1 MELLLQVYRLCYL
14 DLGTRDVTL
23 VATIRQSLKAP
34 TLSPDSNILDR
45 NYTCESEVKNIRILA
60 WNRMLD
66 TLSHCHLNSEDLKGK
81 RTKQQ

>member
-1 MELLLQVYRLCYL
+1 MQSCYYKFT
-14 DLGTRDVTL
+14 GYVTQIWAHVTL

-45 NYTCESEVKNIRILA
+45 NYTCESELKNIRILA